1 MVSRRAILQHKR
13 SLLHRLRTFDLQP
26 LKAATPILAPTPTRI
41 LVPTLDDPHLDR
53 GRVRVAVL
61 RWIGTHRILRLA
73 FSIVVHPG
81 RVRDL
86 TPRDLRHEIPKDVSA
101 LTLPSELPHSLKTIF
116 TTRMK

>member
-1 MVSRRAILQHKR
+1 MVSRRAIRQR
-13 SLLHRLRTFDLQP
+13 RPSLYHQPRMFDLQP
-26 LKAATPILAPTPTRI
+26 LKAAIRIPAPTLTRTPAPTP
-41 LVPTLDDPHLDR
+41 DDPHLDR

-101 LTLPSELPHSLKTIF
+101 LTLPNELPHSLKTIF

>member
-26 LKAATPILAPTPTRI
+26 LKAAIRIPAPTSTRTPAPTP
-41 LVPTLDDPHLDR
+41 DDPHLDL

-61 RWIGTHRILRLA
+61 LWIGTHRILRPD

-86 TPRDLRHEIPKDVSA
+86 TPRDLHHETLKDVSA
-101 LTLPSELPHSLKTIF
+101 LTLPSELPHSLKTNF